1 MDMEIIKRRPLIIGI
16 AIILVMYFS
25 SYVSGVDLLLPSFL
39 LAAIAVGFMVN
50 ENIKTGA
57 INGAVLGL
65 VGGLIINVFFIV
77 MLYVQGY
84 GDYISSI
91 IMTYLIYFV
100 IEIIFAAI
108 GGVLGAL
115 IQTETLEDVEPDS
128 GK

>member
-1 MDMEIIKRRPLIIGI
+1 MNMEIIKRRPLIIGI
-16 AIILVMYFS
+16 AIILVMYFT

-57 INGAVLGL
+57 VNGAVLGL

-77 MLYVQGY
+77 MLFTQGY

-100 IEIIFAAI
+100 IEIIFAAV
-108 GGVLGAL
+108 GGALGAL

-128 GK
+128 EK